1 MDALSGVL
9 RSMRLNASIYCSLD
23 MTAPWGL
30 SLPKSTWAP
39 FHFIESGSCWL
50 VTATGRRVRLEAG
63 DLVVLFNSEGH
74 SLRDVP
80 GSRPESLERVL
91 QHKTAEGV
99 VSFGG
104 GGELTQIVCGKFALD
119 ELQGPPGSLR
129 HLPNLLHLRKESW
142 PQFAAFSA
150 TLRLLASEV
159 RSRQPG
165 SELAARF
172 LTEVLLIQILR
183 VLLEGRRTP
192 ANGWLRAVSDPPI
205 AAALAAIHD
214 RPQHPWTLES
224 LAAKAGLSRS
234 VFAARF
240 RQRMGQT
247 PMAYVA
253 ESRLRLA
260 SEWLQETDLSVSEVF
275 QRLGYASAAAFNRA
289 FKRKYRL
296 PPSVFRRDLGSVE
309 LAEGQRRP
317 GRVGTVRRAGT

>member
-1 MDALSGVL
+1 
-9 RSMRLNASIYCSLD
+9 MRLNASIYCALD

-30 SLPKSTWAP
+30 SLPKSGWAP
-39 FHFIESGSCWL
+39 FHLIESGSCWL
-50 VTATGRRVRLEAG
+50 VTGKGRRVRLEAG
-63 DLVVLFNSEGH
+63 DLVVIFNPDGH

-80 GSRPESLERVL
+80 DTRPERLERVL

-99 VSFGG
+99 VRFGG
-104 GGELTQIVCGKFALD
+104 GGALTQIVCGKFALD

-129 HLPNLLHLRKESW
+129 HLPDLLHLRKESW
-142 PQFAAFSA
+142 PQFGEFSA

-159 RSRQPG
+159 RSGQPG
-165 SELAARF
+165 SDLAARF

-192 ANGWLRAVSDPPI
+192 ASGWLQALSDPPI
-205 AAALAAIHD
+205 AAALTAIHD

-240 RQRMGQT
+240 RERVGQT

-260 SEWLQETDLSVSEVF
+260 SQWLQETDLSVSEVF

-289 FKRKYRL
+289 FKRKYHL
-296 PPSVFRRDLGSVE
+296 PPSAYRRDLGSVE
-309 LAEGQRRP
+309 LPEGQQRP
-317 GRVGTVRRAGT
+317 G

>member
-1 MDALSGVL
+1 MDTLSGVL
-9 RSMRLNASIYCSLD
+9 RSMRLKASIYCTLD

-30 SLPKSTWAP
+30 SLPKSATAP
-39 FHFIESGSCWL
+39 FHFIEAGACWL
-50 VTATGRRVRLEAG
+50 VTANGRRVRLEAG

-80 GSRPESLERVL
+80 DSRPETLEVVL
-91 QHKTAEGV
+91 QHKTAEGTV
-99 VSFGG
+99 RFGG
-104 GGELTQIVCGKFALD
+104 GGALTQIVCGKFALD
-119 ELQGPPGSLR
+119 ELQGRPGSLR
-129 HLPNLLHLRKESW
+129 HLPSLLHLRKGRW
-142 PQFAAFSA
+142 PQFAEFSA

-159 RSRQPG
+159 RCRQPG
-165 SELAARF
+165 SELAAGF

-183 VLLEGRRTP
+183 VLLDRSRAP
-192 ANGWLRAVSDPPI
+192 ASGWLQALCDPPV

-214 RPQHPWTLES
+214 KPQHPWTLES

-240 RQRMGQT
+240 RERVGQT

-260 SEWLQETDLSVSEVF
+260 AQWLEETDLSVSEVF

-296 PPSVFRRDLGSVE
+296 APSAYRRDLGGDE
-309 LAEGQRRP
+309 LPESEHQRGSGGRP
-317 GRVGTVRRAGT
+317 APTGT